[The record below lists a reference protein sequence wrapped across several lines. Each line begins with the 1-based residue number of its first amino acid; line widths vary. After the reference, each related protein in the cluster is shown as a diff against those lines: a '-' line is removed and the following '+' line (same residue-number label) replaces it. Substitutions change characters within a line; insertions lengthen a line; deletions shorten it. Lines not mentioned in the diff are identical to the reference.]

1 MVIPDASREVNRVSL
16 VADRDYRIPSGCSIM
31 GIMDESGRRFS
42 GESIITGMAC
52 MRERAN
58 GLGGGFAGYGIYPD
72 FADYYAFHLMY
83 DDSEAKEATEKV
95 LGEHFEVVHD
105 EPIPTRPVQEVGR
118 APILWRYFL
127 KAKAP
132 VTDGSEDDLVVA
144 EVMRINSTIPGAFV
158 ASSGKNMGIFKG
170 VGYPEDIGRFF
181 RLDEY
186 EGYIW
191 TGHGRFPTNSVAWWG
206 GAHPF
211 GLLDW
216 SVVHNGE
223 ISSYGANRRF
233 LLGYGYHCTL
243 STDTEVVAYLFDLLS
258 RRHGLPIDLV
268 AKVLA
273 PPLWRE
279 LPYLPEERRSL
290 YETLRVVYAGA
301 LLNGPFAVVVA
312 RHGLMVGLNDRIKL
326 RPQVAA
332 RDGSY
337 LFVASEEAAIR
348 SVCPSPREVW
358 VPGAGEPVV
367 GEVPQMRYN

>member
-1 MVIPDASREVNRVSL
+1 MPL
-16 VADRDYRIPSGCSIM
+16 VGDRDCRVPSGCSIM
-31 GIMDESGRRFS
+31 GILDESGRRFS
-42 GESIITGMAC
+42 GESIIRGMAC

-72 FADYYAFHLMY
+72 WADCYAFHLMY
-83 DDSEAKEATEKV
+83 DDGEAKAATEKA

-105 EPIPTRPVQEVGR
+105 ELIPTRPCPEIGP

-127 KAKAP
+127 KAKDLPPAA
-132 VTDGSEDDLVVA
+132 SEEDLVVA
-144 EVMRINSTIPGAFV
+144 QVMRINRTVPGAFV
-158 ASSGKNMGIFKG
+158 TSSGKNMGIFKG
-170 VGYPEDIGRFF
+170 IGYPEEIGRFF
-181 RLDEY
+181 RLEEY
-186 EGYIW
+186 EGYLW
-191 TGHGRFPTNSVAWWG
+191 TGHGRFPTNSLAWWG

-243 STDTEVVAYLFDLLS
+243 FTDTEVVAYLFDLLS

-273 PPLWRE
+273 PPLWRD
-279 LPYLPEERRSL
+279 LPYLPEERRNL
-290 YETLRVVYAGA
+290 YEILRVVYAGA

-312 RHGLMVGLNDRIKL
+312 RHGLMVGLNDRLKL

-332 RDGSY
+332 RDGSC

-348 SVCPSPREVW
+348 SVCPSPRDVW
-358 VPGAGEPVV
+358 VPAAGEPVV
-367 GEVPQMRYN
+367 GQVRPMLAYPPR

>member
-1 MVIPDASREVNRVSL
+1 LAL
-16 VADRDYRIPSGCSIM
+16 TADRDYRIASGCSIM

-42 GESIITGMAC
+42 GESIIAGMAC

-83 DDSEAKEATEKV
+83 DDAEAKAAAEKV
-95 LGEHFEVVHD
+95 LGEFFEVIHD
-105 EPIPTRPVQEVGR
+105 EPIPTRPVAEVGR

-127 KAKAP
+127 QVKEP
-132 VTDGSEDDLVVA
+132 VADTSEEDLVVA
-144 EVMRINSTIPGAFV
+144 AVMRINSSVPGAFV

-181 RLDEY
+181 RLEEY

-233 LLGYGYHCTL
+233 LLSYGYHCTL
-243 STDTEVVAYLFDLLS
+243 QTDTEVVAYLFDLLS
-258 RRHGLPIDLV
+258 RRHGLPIELV

-273 PPLWRE
+273 PPLWRD
-279 LPYLPEERRSL
+279 LPYLPPERRGL
-290 YETLRVVYAGA
+290 YEALRVIYAGA

-312 RHGLMVGLNDRIKL
+312 RHGFMVGLNDRIKL

-332 RDGSY
+332 RDGS
-337 LFVASEEAAIR
+337 LVFVASEEAAIR
-348 SVCPSPREVW
+348 SVCPSPQEVW

-367 GEVPQMRYN
+367 GEVRQMLYN